1 MLERAFNCWEG
12 LRRKDDRLP
21 PRFLHKDIPSR
32 NSKGLR
38 TKPEELQEMLAYNV
52 WRYMKIMAQVSTSN
66 NKIDSKGLSGIATN
80 TIRIARL
87 KLLFIS
93 AKVVRNSNR
102 DKVKYSI
109 HDARAPA
116 MMHFL
121 RFLDVKRSKPGPWL
135 QGTTW
140 PQRFALQIS

>member
-1 MLERAFNCWEG
+1 MLTGPHIPPISNNRKYNDKNHADCINQTFGRDLTLDEVTEIGCRIHMLERAFNCWEG

-21 PRFLHKDIPSR
+21 LRFLHKDIPSR

-80 TIRIARL
+80 TIRIMTR
-87 KLLFIS
+87 
-93 AKVVRNSNR
+93 
-102 DKVKYSI
+102 
-109 HDARAPA
+109 
-116 MMHFL
+116 
-121 RFLDVKRSKPGPWL
+121 GPL
-135 QGTTW
+135 Q
-140 PQRFALQIS
+140 